1 MGNNSSIPERIE
13 QNKQFLPDDENN
25 EEGFNSKTDENEEKH
40 EIAADYIFTET
51 ENLKSLPP
59 LDHPIK
65 VINNPLFTNPD
76 ILKQHKEKLNNDNI
90 QKLETIHD
98 QVINILSDKSDIIID
113 EYDFNTLISLI
124 ITLTENSNILIIS
137 PNSHIGQIYEYF
149 NDTSSNIGL
158 ITNNL
163 TKTEN
168 SNIIDILLL
177 DTIKLDQYHFF
188 IFMIDENIP
197 KLLIE
202 QSLQLISKKKKKQ
215 IILYRIFPSHGY
227 ADDIIYHVFS
237 DVPKHLNAIQTK
249 SSKCSTNSHINFEN
263 CINLTFNS
271 IEEANKLI
279 KTSAY
284 KQGFEIS
291 VKDSLKTK
299 ENRIRYNCKNKSCP
313 FSIYLKKKHDK
324 IYIKKCDSR
333 HNHDLTP

>member
-202 QSLQLISKKKKKQ
+202 QSLQLISSKKK
-215 IILYRIFPSHGY
+215 
-227 ADDIIYHVFS
+227 ADNFISYFS
-237 DVPKHLNAIQTK
+237 FTWI
-249 SSKCSTNSHINFEN
+249 C
-263 CINLTFNS
+263 
-271 IEEANKLI
+271 
-279 KTSAY
+279 
-284 KQGFEIS
+284 
-291 VKDSLKTK
+291 
-299 ENRIRYNCKNKSCP
+299 R
-313 FSIYLKKKHDK
+313 
-324 IYIKKCDSR
+324 
-333 HNHDLTP
+333 